1 MAGARE
7 VDLDPDKRVGLTLP
21 LGRSSQ
27 GFFNQSK
34 TTLEQV
40 KHNIVNLLLTYP
52 GERPGEPELGSR
64 LREIVFEPMDDDLG
78 EKIEEEINSVMER
91 WLPYITIGSIDVNF
105 SDRLENTVDVS
116 MTVSVNYDPE
126 RFDEVNISL
135 SGVGT
140 AAGTTGGTTGG
151 GATIY

>member
-1 MAGARE
+1 MASARE
-7 VDLDPDKRVGLTLP
+7 VDLDPDMKVGLTLP

-27 GFFNQSK
+27 GFFNQSR

-40 KHNIVNLLLTYP
+40 KHNIINLLLTYP

-64 LREIVFEPMDDDLG
+64 LREIVFEPMDDDIS
-78 EKIEEEINSVMER
+78 EKIEEEINSVVER

-116 MTVSVNYDPE
+116 MMVSVNYDPG
-126 RFDEVNISL
+126 RFEEVNVQL
-135 SGVGT
+135 SDVGT
-140 AAGTTGGTTGG
+140 AGGTTGG
-151 GATIY
+151 GGGGGASIY

>member
-1 MAGARE
+1 
-7 VDLDPDKRVGLTLP
+7 
-21 LGRSSQ
+21 
-27 GFFNQSK
+27 
-34 TTLEQV
+34 
-40 KHNIVNLLLTYP
+40 
-52 GERPGEPELGSR
+52 
-64 LREIVFEPMDDDLG
+64 
-78 EKIEEEINSVMER
+78 MER

-126 RFDEVNISL
+126 RFEEVNISL

>member
-7 VDLDPDKRVGLTLP
+7 VDLDPDKMVGLTLP

-40 KHNIVNLLLTYP
+40 KHNIVNLLLTYS

-64 LREIVFEPMDDDLG
+64 LREIVFEPMDDDIA

-126 RFDEVNISL
+126 RFEEVNISL

-151 GATIY
+151 GATIH

>member
-1 MAGARE
+1 MASARE
-7 VDLDPDKRVGLTLP
+7 VDLDPDMKVGLTLP

-27 GFFNQSK
+27 GFFNQSR

-40 KHNIVNLLLTYP
+40 KHNIINLLLTYP

-64 LREIVFEPMDDDLG
+64 LREIVFEPMDDDIT
-78 EKIEEEINSVMER
+78 EKIEEEINSVVER

-116 MTVSVNYDPE
+116 MMVSVNYDPG
-126 RFDEVNISL
+126 RFEEVNVQL
-135 SGVGT
+135 SDVGT
-140 AAGTTGGTTGG
+140 AGGTTGG
-151 GATIY
+151 GGGGGASIY